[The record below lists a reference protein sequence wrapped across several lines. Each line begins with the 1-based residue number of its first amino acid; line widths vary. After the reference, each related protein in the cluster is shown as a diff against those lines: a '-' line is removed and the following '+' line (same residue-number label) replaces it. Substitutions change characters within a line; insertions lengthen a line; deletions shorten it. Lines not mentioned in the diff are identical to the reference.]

1 MGTKVCKFGG
11 TSMADAS
18 SVKQVAKIVLSDPD
32 RKFVV
37 VSAPGKRFP
46 GDEKITDLL
55 YKSFGEAQA
64 NDEKKSF
71 SKVCERFLLL
81 EKQLG
86 LDGGIKNILSDVA
99 EKIGVSESPD
109 YCASR
114 GEFLAA
120 KILAEYLGFGF
131 ADPKDFVKFSADGNF
146 NAEFSNDLAA
156 KILTE
161 FEKGVVIP
169 GFYGSD
175 DDGNIK
181 TFTRGGSDI
190 TGAVVA
196 RAVGAD
202 VYENWTDV
210 DGFMSADPRIVEKP
224 KLMSCLTYTELRE
237 LAYMGANVLHP
248 ESIFPVRLAGIPIN
262 IKNTF
267 NPTCEGTMILPDE
280 KAKNQRMG
288 AVVTGIAGK
297 TGLVALN
304 ISKQMMNAEVG
315 FSRKLLSV
323 LEQCGISYEHMPS
336 GVDSL
341 SLVVSGSE
349 IGGKLE
355 KVINRI
361 RSATNPD
368 SISVQGELSL
378 VAIVGRNMKNTMGTG
393 AKALTALADAGIC
406 VRMIDQGASEINI
419 ILGVDTKDYTR
430 AVNAVYDAFSN

>member
-1 MGTKVCKFGG
+1 MGIKVCKFGG

-18 SVKQVAKIVLSDPD
+18 SVRRVAKIVLSDPD

-37 VSAPGKRFP
+37 VSAPGKRFS

-71 SKVCERFLLL
+71 SKVCERFLCL
-81 EKQLG
+81 EKELG
-86 LDGGIKNILSDVA
+86 ANADVGEFLTDIE
-99 EKIGVSESPD
+99 EKIKVSENPD
-109 YCASR
+109 YAASR
-114 GEFLAA
+114 GEFLSA
-120 KILAEYLGFGF
+120 KILAKYLGFEF
-131 ADPKDFVKFSADGNF
+131 VDPADFVKFSMDGSF
-146 NAEFSNDLAA
+146 NPEFSNDLAS
-156 KILTE
+156 KIL
-161 FEKGVVIP
+161 KRNPCGAVIP
-169 GFYGSD
+169 GFYGAD
-175 DDGNIK
+175 DDGNVK
-181 TFTRGGSDI
+181 TFSRGGSDI

-210 DGFMSADPRIVEKP
+210 DGFLSADPRIVEHP
-224 KLMSCLTYTELRE
+224 KLMKSLTYTELRE

-267 NPTCEGTMILPDE
+267 NPDSPGTMILPDD
-280 KAKNQRMG
+280 KADAQS

-323 LEQCGISYEHMPS
+323 LEQCGISYEHLPS

-341 SLVVSGSE
+341 SLVISGSE
-349 IGGKLE
+349 IGGKME

-361 RSATNPD
+361 RSAVNPD

-378 VAIVGRNMKNTMGTG
+378 VAVVGKNMKNTKGTG
-393 AKALTALADAGIC
+393 AKALTALADAGIS

-419 ILGVDTKDYTR
+419 ILGVDTCDYKR
-430 AVNAVYDAFSN
+430 AVNAVYQAFFK

>member
-1 MGTKVCKFGG
+1 MGIKVCKFGG

-18 SVKQVAKIVLSDPD
+18 SVRQVAKIVLSDPD

-37 VSAPGKRFP
+37 VSAPGKRFS

-71 SKVCERFLLL
+71 SKVCERFLCL
-81 EKQLG
+81 EKKLG
-86 LDGGIKNILSDVA
+86 INADVGEFLSDI
-99 EKIGVSESPD
+99 EKRIGVSENPD

-114 GEFLAA
+114 GEFLSA
-120 KILAEYLGFGF
+120 KILAKYLGFEF
-131 ADPKDFVKFSADGNF
+131 VDPADFVKFSMDGSF
-146 NAEFSNDLAA
+146 NPEFSNDLAS
-156 KILTE
+156 KIL
-161 FEKGVVIP
+161 KRNPCGAVIP
-169 GFYGSD
+169 GFYGAD
-175 DDGNIK
+175 DDGNVK
-181 TFTRGGSDI
+181 TFSRGGSDI

-210 DGFMSADPRIVEKP
+210 DGFLSADPRIVEHP
-224 KLMSCLTYTELRE
+224 KLMKSLTYTELRE

-267 NPTCEGTMILPDE
+267 NPDSPGTMIVPDD
-280 KAKNQRMG
+280 KADAQS

-323 LEQCGISYEHMPS
+323 LEQCGISYEHLPS

-341 SLVVSGSE
+341 SLVISGSE
-349 IGGKLE
+349 IGGKME

-361 RSATNPD
+361 RSAVNPD

-378 VAIVGRNMKNTMGTG
+378 VAVVGKNMKNTRGTG
-393 AKALTALADAGIC
+393 AKALTALADAGIS

-419 ILGVDTKDYTR
+419 ILGVDTCDYKR
-430 AVNAVYDAFSN
+430 AVNAVYQAFFK

>member
-1 MGTKVCKFGG
+1 MGIKVCKFGG

-18 SVKQVAKIVLSDPD
+18 SVRQVAKIVLSDPD

-37 VSAPGKRFP
+37 VSAPGKRFS

-71 SKVCERFLLL
+71 SNVCERFLGL
-81 EKQLG
+81 EKELG
-86 LDGGIKNILSDVA
+86 INADVGEFLA
-99 EKIGVSESPD
+99 DIEERIRVSENPD

-114 GEFLAA
+114 GEFLSA
-120 KILAEYLGFGF
+120 KILAKYLGFEF
-131 ADPKDFVKFSADGNF
+131 VDPADFVKFSMDGSF
-146 NAEFSNDLAA
+146 NPEFSNDLAS
-156 KILTE
+156 KIL
-161 FEKGVVIP
+161 KRISGGAVIP
-169 GFYGSD
+169 GFYGAD
-175 DDGNIK
+175 DDGNVK
-181 TFTRGGSDI
+181 TFSRGGSDI
-190 TGAVVA
+190 TGAIVA

-210 DGFMSADPRIVEKP
+210 DGFLSADPRIVEHP
-224 KLMSCLTYTELRE
+224 KLMKSLTYTELRE

-267 NPTCEGTMILPDE
+267 NPDSPGTMIVPDD
-280 KAKNQRMG
+280 KADAQS

-323 LEQCGISYEHMPS
+323 LEQCGISYEHLPS

-341 SLVVSGSE
+341 SLVISGSE
-349 IGGKLE
+349 IGGKME

-361 RSATNPD
+361 RSAVNPD

-378 VAIVGRNMKNTMGTG
+378 VAVVGKNMKNTRGTG
-393 AKALTALADAGIC
+393 AKALTALADAGIS

-419 ILGVDTKDYTR
+419 ILGVDTCDYKR
-430 AVNAVYDAFSN
+430 AVNAVYQAFFK

>member
-1 MGTKVCKFGG
+1 MGIKVCKFGG

-18 SVKQVAKIVLSDPD
+18 SVRQVAKIVLSDPD

-37 VSAPGKRFP
+37 VSAPGKRFS

-71 SKVCERFLLL
+71 SKVCERFLCL
-81 EKQLG
+81 EKELG
-86 LDGGIKNILSDVA
+86 INAVVGEFLADIEERIR
-99 EKIGVSESPD
+99 VSENPD

-114 GEFLAA
+114 GEFLSA
-120 KILAEYLGFGF
+120 KILAKYLGFEF
-131 ADPKDFVKFSADGNF
+131 VDPADFVKFSMDGSF
-146 NAEFSNDLAA
+146 NPEFSNDLAS
-156 KILTE
+156 KIL
-161 FEKGVVIP
+161 KRISGGAVIP
-169 GFYGSD
+169 GFYGAD
-175 DDGNIK
+175 DDGNVK
-181 TFTRGGSDI
+181 TFSRGGSDI
-190 TGAVVA
+190 TGAIVA

-210 DGFMSADPRIVEKP
+210 DGFLSADPRIVEHP
-224 KLMSCLTYTELRE
+224 KLMKSLTYTELRE

-267 NPTCEGTMILPDE
+267 NPDSPGTMIVPDD
-280 KAKNQRMG
+280 KADAQS

-323 LEQCGISYEHMPS
+323 LEQCGISYEHLPS

-341 SLVVSGSE
+341 SLVISGSE
-349 IGGKLE
+349 IGGKME

-361 RSATNPD
+361 RSAVNPD

-378 VAIVGRNMKNTMGTG
+378 VAVVGKNMKNTRGTG
-393 AKALTALADAGIC
+393 AKALTALADAGIS

-419 ILGVDTKDYTR
+419 ILGVDTCDYKR
-430 AVNAVYDAFSN
+430 AVNAVYQAFFK

>member
-1 MGTKVCKFGG
+1 MEKELGIN
-11 TSMADAS
+11 AD
-18 SVKQVAKIVLSDPD
+18 V
-32 RKFVV
+32 
-37 VSAPGKRFP
+37 
-46 GDEKITDLL
+46 
-55 YKSFGEAQA
+55 GEFLA
-64 NDEKKSF
+64 DIE
-71 SKVCERFLLL
+71 ER
-81 EKQLG
+81 
-86 LDGGIKNILSDVA
+86 IR
-99 EKIGVSESPD
+99 VSENPD

-114 GEFLAA
+114 GEFLSA
-120 KILAEYLGFGF
+120 KILAKYLGFEF
-131 ADPKDFVKFSADGNF
+131 VDPADFVKFSMDGSF
-146 NAEFSNDLAA
+146 NPEFSNDLAS
-156 KILTE
+156 KIL
-161 FEKGVVIP
+161 KRISGGAVIP

-175 DDGNIK
+175 DDGNVK
-181 TFTRGGSDI
+181 TFSRGGSDI

-210 DGFMSADPRIVEKP
+210 DGFLSADPRIVEHP
-224 KLMSCLTYTELRE
+224 KLMKSLTYTELRE

-267 NPTCEGTMILPDE
+267 NPDSPGTMIVPDD
-280 KAKNQRMG
+280 KADAQS

-323 LEQCGISYEHMPS
+323 LEQCGISYEHLPS

-341 SLVVSGSE
+341 SLVISGSE
-349 IGGKLE
+349 IGGKME

-361 RSATNPD
+361 RSAVNPD

-378 VAIVGRNMKNTMGTG
+378 VAVVGKNMKNTRGTG
-393 AKALTALADAGIC
+393 AKALTALADAGIS

-419 ILGVDTKDYTR
+419 ILGVDTCDYKR
-430 AVNAVYDAFSN
+430 AVNAVYQAFFK

>member
-1 MGTKVCKFGG
+1 MGIKVCKFGG

-18 SVKQVAKIVLSDPD
+18 SVRQVAKIVLSDPD

-37 VSAPGKRFP
+37 VSAPGKRFS

-71 SKVCERFLLL
+71 SKVCERFLCL
-81 EKQLG
+81 EKELG
-86 LDGGIKNILSDVA
+86 VNADVGEFLA
-99 EKIGVSESPD
+99 DIEERIRVSENPD
-109 YCASR
+109 YAASR
-114 GEFLAA
+114 GEFLSA
-120 KILAEYLGFGF
+120 KILAKYLGFEF
-131 ADPKDFVKFSADGNF
+131 VDPADFVKFSMDGSF
-146 NAEFSNDLAA
+146 NSEFSNDLAS
-156 KILTE
+156 KIL
-161 FEKGVVIP
+161 KRISGGAVIP

-175 DDGNIK
+175 DDGNVK
-181 TFTRGGSDI
+181 TFSRGGSDI

-210 DGFMSADPRIVEKP
+210 DGFLSADPRIVEHP
-224 KLMSCLTYTELRE
+224 KLMKSLTYTELRE

-267 NPTCEGTMILPDE
+267 NPDSPGTMILPDD
-280 KAKNQRMG
+280 KADAQS

-323 LEQCGISYEHMPS
+323 LEQCGISYEHLPS

-341 SLVVSGSE
+341 SLVISGSE
-349 IGGKLE
+349 IGGKME

-361 RSATNPD
+361 RSAVNPD

-378 VAIVGRNMKNTMGTG
+378 VAVVGKNMKNTRGTG
-393 AKALTALADAGIC
+393 AKALTALADAGIS

-419 ILGVDTKDYTR
+419 ILGVDTCDYKR
-430 AVNAVYDAFSN
+430 AVNAVYQAFFK

>member
-1 MGTKVCKFGG
+1 MGIKVCKFGG

-18 SVKQVAKIVLSDPD
+18 SVRQVAKIVLSDPD

-37 VSAPGKRFP
+37 VSAPGKRFS

-71 SKVCERFLLL
+71 SKVCERFLYL
-81 EKQLG
+81 EKELG
-86 LDGGIKNILSDVA
+86 VNADVGEFLSDI
-99 EKIGVSESPD
+99 EKRIRVSENPD

-114 GEFLAA
+114 GEFLSA
-120 KILAEYLGFGF
+120 KILAKYLGFEF
-131 ADPKDFVKFSADGNF
+131 VDPADFVKFSMDGSF
-146 NAEFSNDLAA
+146 NPEFSNDLAS
-156 KILTE
+156 KIL
-161 FEKGVVIP
+161 KRNPCGAVIP

-175 DDGNIK
+175 DDGNVK
-181 TFTRGGSDI
+181 TFSRGGSDI

-210 DGFMSADPRIVEKP
+210 DGFLSADPRIVEHP
-224 KLMSCLTYTELRE
+224 KLMKSLTYTELRE

-267 NPTCEGTMILPDE
+267 NPDSPGTMILPDD
-280 KAKNQRMG
+280 KADAQS

-323 LEQCGISYEHMPS
+323 LEQCGISYEHLPS

-341 SLVVSGSE
+341 SLVISGSE
-349 IGGKLE
+349 IGGKME

-361 RSATNPD
+361 RSAVNPD

-378 VAIVGRNMKNTMGTG
+378 VAVVGKNMKNTRGTG
-393 AKALTALADAGIC
+393 AKALTALADAGIS

-419 ILGVDTKDYTR
+419 ILGVDTCDYKR
-430 AVNAVYDAFSN
+430 AVNAVYQAFFK

>member
-1 MGTKVCKFGG
+1 
-11 TSMADAS
+11 MADAS
-18 SVKQVAKIVLSDPD
+18 SVRRVAKIVLSDPD

-37 VSAPGKRFP
+37 VSAPGKRFS

-71 SKVCERFLLL
+71 SKVCERFLCL
-81 EKQLG
+81 EKELG
-86 LDGGIKNILSDVA
+86 ANADVGEFLTDIE
-99 EKIGVSESPD
+99 EKIKVSENPD
-109 YCASR
+109 YAASR
-114 GEFLAA
+114 GEFLSA
-120 KILAEYLGFGF
+120 KILAKYLGFEF
-131 ADPKDFVKFSADGNF
+131 VDPADFVKFSMDGSF
-146 NAEFSNDLAA
+146 NPEFSNDLAS
-156 KILTE
+156 KIL
-161 FEKGVVIP
+161 KRNPCGAVIP
-169 GFYGSD
+169 GFYGAD
-175 DDGNIK
+175 DDGNVK
-181 TFTRGGSDI
+181 TFSRGGSDI

-210 DGFMSADPRIVEKP
+210 DGFLSADPRIVEHP
-224 KLMSCLTYTELRE
+224 KLMKSLTYTELRE

-267 NPTCEGTMILPDE
+267 NPDSPGTMILPDD
-280 KAKNQRMG
+280 KADAQS

-323 LEQCGISYEHMPS
+323 LEQCGISYEHLPS

-341 SLVVSGSE
+341 SLVISGSE
-349 IGGKLE
+349 IGGKME

-361 RSATNPD
+361 RSAVNPD

-378 VAIVGRNMKNTMGTG
+378 VAVVGKNMKNTKGTG
-393 AKALTALADAGIC
+393 AKALTALADAGIS

-419 ILGVDTKDYTR
+419 ILGVDTCDYKR
-430 AVNAVYDAFSN
+430 AVNAVYQAFFK